1 MDLTYI
7 LFMLP
12 ALLLAGAASMF
23 TQSTFERYSRVR
35 PSSGLTGAQ
44 AARLLLDSQ
53 GLHSVRIEHSRGFLS
68 DHYDPVARALR
79 LSPAVHDSASLS
91 AVGVA
96 CHEAGHA
103 MQHAA
108 AYKPLALRSALVPVT
123 QIGSNLS
130 WFLLIAGM
138 LFNLPGL
145 VLAGIALFSLA
156 VVFALI
162 TLPVEWNASSRAK
175 DFMIRSG
182 IVTSQESS
190 HAAAVLNA
198 AFLTYVASALSAVLT
213 LLYYLLRFGLIG
225 RRRD

>member
-1 MDLTYI
+1 MDMTYI
-7 LFMLP
+7 LLMLP
-12 ALLLAGAASMF
+12 ALLLAGAASLF

-35 PSSGLTGAQ
+35 PSSGMTGAR
-44 AARLLLDSQ
+44 AARLLLDFQ
-53 GLHSVRIEHSRGFLS
+53 GLHAVRIERSSGFLS
-68 DHYDPVARALR
+68 DHYDPVARTLR
-79 LSPAVHDSASLS
+79 LSPAVHDVASLS

-108 AYKPLALRSALVPVT
+108 AYAPLALRSALVPVT

-138 LFNLPGL
+138 ILSWPGL
-145 VLAGIALFSLA
+145 ILAGIALFSLA
-156 VVFALI
+156 VVFALV

-175 DFMIRSG
+175 DFMFRSG
-182 IVTSQESS
+182 IVTAPERA

-198 AFLTYVASALSAVLT
+198 AFLTYVASALSALLT

-225 RRRD
+225 RRRG